1 MEYDYIEVVDD
12 SDIGDNISLTL
23 EITFAKTK
31 TSCNP
36 MFQGWRTDGDS
47 MGRRWPGK
55 ADFWGKHIL
64 FSQVIWSLSL

>member
-23 EITFAKTK
+23 EITLAK
-31 TSCNP
+31 SYNP

>member
-31 TSCNP
+31 TSY
-36 MFQGWRTDGDS
+36 G
-47 MGRRWPGK
+47 
-55 ADFWGKHIL
+55 A
-64 FSQVIWSLSL
+64 SQSKIIP

>member
-23 EITFAKTK
+23 EITKK
-31 TSCNP
+31 TSYNQ